1 MTIPELLKT
10 LRAMLPD
17 EYRVTVELETAQES
31 KSAEPSVQVRI
42 FASTIHKCEME
53 EGDTCEQALARFKAN
68 VLPGLGLTEE
78 PASSERLAEMG
89 V

>member
-10 LRAMLPD
+10 VRTMLAD
-17 EYRVTVELETAQES
+17 NYSVTVELEVHQHR
-31 KSAEPSVQVRI
+31 KCVEPSIQVRI
-42 FASTIHKCEME
+42 FAANIHKCRME

-68 VLPGLGLTEE
+68 IVPDLGLDAV
-78 PASSERLAEMG
+78 PAASERLAEMG